1 MSMDNERAP
10 ARTVILASLLCLA
23 IFGGCGQK
31 GPLYLPDDGTGE
43 EVAAETG
50 TAQDVADTIEQEEED
65 RKVLDAQ

>member
-23 IFGGCGQK
+23 IFSGCGQK
-31 GPLYLPDDGTGE
+31 GPLYLPDDSTGE

-50 TAQDVADTIEQEEED
+50 TAQDVADTTEQEEED
-65 RKVLDAQ
+65 RKVLDTQ